1 MGRRLFDAFLSGPL
15 SSNSVS
21 FFLSGERLFNDE
33 SAIVNARTLAGPL
46 IENIPSLGRRAR
58 LLGRLE
64 YYLNNNHKLDARYDF
79 NNEVERNRGTGGL
92 NLRSQ
97 AIGAAERRH
106 RFQISESA
114 ILSSSLINNLR
125 FIFERQEE
133 RRGAP
138 ATGPAIVV
146 NGAFTDARLRL
157 FGRIGRPLSGSKTS
171 PLTLPAVTRCVL
183 APKRDRVGL
192 KRAKARTSAAPLNSP
207 VSISL
212 PPQAHLCSASTR
224 ASRLYPSPSTRRPA
238 SSRMRCSYAQTSTS
252 RWAFATIGN
261 QIPAPATILPR
272 AWPSL
277 TPLEIRRQFCVAG
290 PEFYEHLP
298 ESATRRA
305 LLFNGAR
312 IRELVISNP
321 SFPDPSWLVKLTC
334 RRRAWR
340 VSLMISR
347 RLTCSRP
354 ASVWS
359 VSFGA
364 KRK

>member
-15 SSNSVS
+15 SSKSVS
-21 FFLSGERLFNDE
+21 FFRGERLFNDE

-146 NGAFTDARLRL
+146 NGAFTDCPSQTFWANRETTLRFQDVATYPSGRHTLRFGAEARPSWIEASEGSN
-157 FGRIGRPLSGSKTS
+157 FGGFEFS
-171 PLTLPAVTRCVL
+171 
-183 APKRDRVGL
+183 
-192 KRAKARTSAAPLNSP
+192 

-272 AWPSL
+272 VWPSL
-277 TPLEIRRQFCVAG
+277 TPWKSED
-290 PEFYEHLP
+290 
-298 ESATRRA
+298 
-305 LLFNGAR
+305 
-312 IRELVISNP
+312 
-321 SFPDPSWLVKLTC
+321 SF
-334 RRRAWR
+334 A
-340 VSLMISR
+340 
-347 RLTCSRP
+347 
-354 ASVWS
+354 
-359 VSFGA
+359 
-364 KRK
+364 